1 MMCAGIFYVFYTMR
15 REAVKELTASTAK
28 VKNCPG
34 SRSKSPVQFFLSDQ
48 RQSERSTTI

>member
-28 VKNCPG
+28 AKELPWT
-34 SRSKSPVQFFLSDQ
+34 RK
-48 RQSERSTTI
+48 